1 MKPSKFIAALAVIA
15 FAVFGVAGARAQLVT
30 NSVTLNILFI
40 PQGPTNIVDGTNNL
54 YVAAK
59 TSSHNAAWF
68 VQEIGTALHAEQ
80 GANLST
86 AAKLVLLT
94 GGKQG
99 PLFAIIDGT
108 NFYAL
113 TNIMGL
119 ILPLRT
125 TVVSG
130 TENGETGLGLP
141 SFKTVEMAQ
150 IGFNDVSILGD
161 SGVQFILQGL
171 ITTTVHDTA
180 PAAGTGIYT
189 ETVKGEVI
197 DLVGGITQS
206 NSIFYAT
213 GTMSFSGKG
222 NLMWVPK

>member
-1 MKPSKFIAALAVIA
+1 MKPLKLIASLAVVA
-15 FAVFGVAGARAQLVT
+15 FSVFGARAQLVT

-40 PQGPTNIVDGTNNL
+40 PQGPTNVVDGTNNF
-54 YVAAK
+54 YAPEK

-68 VQEIGTALHAEQ
+68 VHEIGTALHAEQ
-80 GANLST
+80 GANLSS

-94 GGKQG
+94 GGKQS
-99 PLFAIIDGT
+99 PLFAIVDGT

-119 ILPLRT
+119 LLPLRT
-125 TVVSG
+125 TVLSG
-130 TENGETGLGLP
+130 TQNGGTELSFP
-141 SFKTVEMAQ
+141 SLRTVEMAQ

-161 SGVQFILQGL
+161 DGVQFIIQGL
-171 ITTTVHDTA
+171 ITTTVRDTA
-180 PAAGTGIYT
+180 PAAGTGIYS

-197 DLVGGITQS
+197 DLVGSITQS
-206 NSIFYAT
+206 NNNFYAT

-222 NLMWVPK
+222 NLVWAPK